1 MSVRRKLFMMMIS
14 FIVGM
19 GIIFAVVT
27 QFLMQDVLQVM
38 VTAARQDE
46 IADISQSFLQYYE
59 SNGEAWTGIESYVQT
74 HPPKTLA
81 NKGTSVLLLSL
92 DSQVLYTSGDAQVK
106 IVRTFGIRS
115 NLMQGDQ
122 RVAVLLYHDAGAE
135 FMSKLRIGV
144 LSSTR
149 FLLLAG
155 TFVFV
160 LVSLVLIYWLAKRLT
175 APLRVLI
182 PVLDRLG
189 KGDYG
194 IQAPVTSRDEYGKVA
209 EAFNAMS
216 VQLRQ
221 AEELRRNM
229 SADVAHELRTPLTII
244 SGKLELLQQEARP
257 IQPEVLLPLQ
267 DELIRLTRLV
277 DDLHQLS
284 LAEAKKLPLER
295 KPVDM
300 YALLQRIVEHFSADA
315 RLKGITLSLT
325 NSAERAVLLVDSHRM
340 TQVFYNLLTNAIR
353 YTPVGG
359 NVTVVI
365 EGSGDQHLR
374 LSVRDTGMGID
385 AAHLPFVFE
394 RFYRMDEA
402 RARNSGGMGLGLAIA
417 QQFIAAHQGRIEVSS
432 RLGEGTVFTVTLPLN
447 AATDVVT

>member
-1 MSVRRKLFMMMIS
+1 MSVRRKLFGMMVS

-27 QFLMQDVLQVM
+27 QFLMQDILQVM
-38 VTAARQDE
+38 VTASRQDE
-46 IADISQSFLQYYE
+46 IDEISQSFLQYYE
-59 SNGEAWTGIESYVQT
+59 TNGEAWTGIESYVREYQ
-74 HPPKTLA
+74 PKSLG
-81 NKGTSVLLLSL
+81 KSGVSVLLLAP
-92 DSQVLYTSGDAQVK
+92 DSQVVLYTSGEAQVK
-106 IVRTFGIRS
+106 TVRTFGIRS
-115 NLMQGDQ
+115 NLIQGDQ
-122 RVAVLLYHDAGAE
+122 RVGVLLYHDAGAE
-135 FMSKLRIGV
+135 FISKLRIGV

-149 FLLLAG
+149 FLLIAG

-160 LVSLVLIYWLAKRLT
+160 LVSLLLIYWLAKRLT

-189 KGDYG
+189 KGEYG

-300 YALLQRIVEHFSADA
+300 YALLQRIVEHFTADA
-315 RLKGITLSLT
+315 QLKEVSLSLT
-325 NSAERAVLLVDSHRM
+325 NAAKQAVLFVDPHRM

-353 YTPVGG
+353 YTPAGG
-359 NVTVVI
+359 KVTVAI
-365 EGSGDQHLR
+365 EDAQDQHLR
-374 LSVRDTGMGID
+374 IAIRDTGMGID
-385 AAHLPFVFE
+385 AAHLPFLFE

-417 QQFIAAHQGRIEVSS
+417 QQFIAAHQGSIEVSS
-432 RLGEGTVFTVTLPLN
+432 QLGEGSIFTVTLPLSPQGMMN
-447 AATDVVT
+447 

>member
-1 MSVRRKLFMMMIS
+1 MSVRRKLFITMIT

-19 GIIFAVVT
+19 GVIFAVVT
-27 QFLMQDVLQVM
+27 QFLMRDVLQVM
-38 VTAARQDE
+38 VEASRQDE
-46 IADISQSFLQYYE
+46 IEEISRSLQQSYQT
-59 SNGEAWTGIESYVQT
+59 NGDTWTGIDAYWAA
-74 HPPKTLA
+74 HLPKTLGD
-81 NKGTSVLLLSL
+81 KGASVILMAP
-92 DSQVLYTSGDAQVK
+92 DSHVVLMSGDTPSNK
-106 IVRTFGIRS
+106 IQLFGIRS
-115 NLMQGDQ
+115 NLMLGE
-122 RVAVLLYHDAGAE
+122 RRIGTLIYHDEGAE

-149 FLLLAG
+149 FLLIIG

-160 LVSLVLIYWLAKRLT
+160 LVSLFLIYWLARRLT
-175 APLRVLI
+175 APLRALI

-189 KGDYG
+189 KGEYG
-194 IQAPVTSRDEYGKVA
+194 IQAPVTSQDEYGKVA

-216 VQLRQ
+216 GQLEQ
-221 AEELRRNM
+221 AESLRRNM
-229 SADVAHELRTPLTII
+229 AADVAHELRTPLTII

-257 IQPEVLLPLQ
+257 IPPEELLPLQ

-300 YALLQRIVEHFSADA
+300 
-315 RLKGITLSLT
+315 LSLLERVVDHFAPDAQRKDVKLSLHST
-325 NSAERAVLLVDSHRM
+325 AENTMLWVDPHRM

-353 YTPVGG
+353 YTESGEVE
-359 NVTVVI
+359 VHI
-365 EGSGDQHLR
+365 ERQSDQHLR

-385 AAHLPFVFE
+385 AAHLPFLFE

-417 QQFIAAHQGRIEVSS
+417 KQLILAHEGTIEVSS
-432 RLGEGTVFTVTLPLN
+432 RLGEGSVFTVTLPFN
-447 AATDVVT
+447 KRVASV